1 MFIAVKLI
9 IYILAAHFFYTHG
22 FDPNKKLM
30 DFLFLMSC
38 VLLMDV
44 ASYFSAK
51 FALEQERMEKDKK
64 EK

>member
-22 FDPNKKLM
+22 FDPTKKLM

-38 VLLMDV
+38 MLLMDV
-44 ASYFSAK
+44 ISYFSAK
-51 FALEQERMEKDKK
+51 FAIEKENLDDRKK
-64 EK
+64 